1 MTIRHTSA
9 DPSQLDLID
18 QASRAYRKTL
28 ARWGL
33 ADLSTGELDQAR
45 TNLQSCD
52 HSGATNESVEFQAA
66 FARLSSRHLSPQK
79 IEEAMKELL
88 SAEYD
93 CDQAEWERDCHHAA
107 MMTHMQTRIVPR
119 LPILPVVTAS

>member
-1 MTIRHTSA
+1 MNMRHPST

-18 QASRAYRKTL
+18 QAGKAYRKTL

-33 ADLSTGELDQAR
+33 ADLSAGELDQAR
-45 TNLQSCD
+45 TNLQSTD
-52 HSGATNESVEFQAA
+52 RSEASTETVEFQAA
-66 FARLSSRHLSPQK
+66 LTRLGSKHLPPQK
-79 IEEAMKELL
+79 VEEAMRELL

-119 LPILPVVTAS
+119 LPIMPPA